1 MFCLT
6 CVSSQGSTEKFCR
19 ILTIASFMLM
29 RANLMPMQ
37 LLGPYPKGRYVQGL
51 ILSLFSLLNLVS
63 QLNKNINNETRN
75 AQEQHVCSFQFSL
88 TSLCQNH
95 TGHFRVFNIPV
106 MECLIHYEIWKL
118 IFFL

>member
-1 MFCLT
+1 MPINKKQKHTKMNMFGLT
-6 CVSSQGSTEKFCR
+6 SVSSQGSTEKFCR

-63 QLNKNINNETRN
+63 QLNKNINNE
-75 AQEQHVCSFQFSL
+75 
-88 TSLCQNH
+88 
-95 TGHFRVFNIPV
+95 P
-106 MECLIHYEIWKL
+106 
-118 IFFL
+118 